1 MLKIGLTGGI
11 GCGKSTVT
19 AEFARLKVPIIDA
32 DVIAHQLVTIG
43 KPALQQIVELFGKQI
58 LNSDQSLN
66 RAYLGRLIFND
77 SNKKNQL
84 EALMHPLI
92 YQQIHTEL
100 SLLQHQYCIICIPL
114 LVETAKLDLV
124 DRVLVI
130 ECSEQ
135 QQIMRV
141 KQRNG
146 LSTTQIK
153 RIIST
158 QASTTQR
165 RLVAHDILNNST
177 SIQELLVQ
185 IKSLHSLY
193 LSLNSGTYYL

>member
-32 DVIAHQLVTIG
+32 DVIAHKLVAIG
-43 KPALQQIVELFGKQI
+43 KPALQQLVELFGEQI
-58 LNSDQSLN
+58 LNLDQSLN
-66 RAYLGRLIFND
+66 RTYLGSLVFND
-77 SNKKNQL
+77 LNKKNQL

-100 SLLQHQYCIICIPL
+100 SLLQQQYCIICIPL
-114 LVETAKLDLV
+114 LIETAKLDLV

-146 LSTTQIK
+146 LSITQIK

-158 QASTTQR
+158 QASATQR
-165 RLVAHDILNNST
+165 RLVADDILNNST
-177 SIQELLVQ
+177 SIKELLMQ
-185 IKSLHSLY
+185 IKNLHSLY
-193 LSLNSGTYYL
+193 LSLN